1 MWKVIHGEVPNK
13 FLKTKKITSTAFK
26 MVFENDSII
35 FYRTK
40 VYLGTWNILNIFFY
54 IFIYVFLNKFYL

>member
-35 FYRTK
+35 FIK
-40 VYLGTWNILNIFFY
+40 QKSI
-54 IFIYVFLNKFYL
+54 